1 MPRTVEEVR
10 AELTTVN
17 SAIQELISGRRL
29 TQLRV
34 GSGDFARL
42 YVHQEISLDNLQS
55 LRADLLQE
63 LAQLENTDGITFRK
77 ESNIVMVT
85 SKFRR

>member
-1 MPRTVEEVR
+1 MPRTILEVQ

-17 SAIQELISGRRL
+17 AAIQELITGTRL

-42 YVHQEISLDNLQS
+42 YVNQEVSLENLQ
-55 LRADLLQE
+55 LIKQQLLQE
-63 LAQLENTDGITFRK
+63 LAALENTDGITFRTN
-77 ESNIVMVT
+77 SNVRTVT
-85 SKFRR
+85 RKFR